1 MAGEVTE
8 PVSASQ
14 LSAVNID
21 RRHYGLVSASVP
33 VHASFSSITMDDHRV
48 YRQDLLRTMTLHTPS
63 GRVGDG
69 AIAP

>member
-14 LSAVNID
+14 LSALNID
-21 RRHYGLVSASVP
+21 RRPYGLVSASVP
-33 VHASFSSITMDDHRV
+33 VHVSFSSITMDDHRI
-48 YRQDLLRTMTLHTPS
+48 YRRDLLRTMTLHGPS
-63 GRVGDG
+63 GCVGDG